1 MSAIHFCGVE
11 RFARQR
17 SDARHT
23 DWEKSPAAYWGKDLL
38 NGLCAVFVGVAV
50 IALLFRVMA

>member
-1 MSAIHFCGVE
+1 MSATIPCGVE

-23 DWEKSPAAYWGKDLL
+23 DWEKSPAVYWGKDLL
-38 NGLCAVFVGVAV
+38 NGLCAVFSIGVV